1 MKEDFIQINVQISVP
16 KTKWLAI
23 YNEKYPEL
31 TFNIFSKYLIDEN
44 TGVTLFQ
51 IVGNPVKRFLKEF
64 KNRIAQDAFQI
75 LFEGEDRVI
84 LNIKTSDP
92 WILSALVKT
101 ELLIMYPILV
111 KNGKIQ
117 MDTITS
123 RKKFD
128 QFLTELD
135 TQKIKY
141 SIKSVGYFR
150 PIPLLTKNQI
160 EILNLALKLGY
171 FEIPRKVSLTNF
183 AKRLN
188 ISPSALSETM
198 RRINNKL
205 AKNYLYR

>member
-1 MKEDFIQINVQISVP
+1 MKEDFIQIKVNISVP

-51 IVGNPVKRFLKEF
+51 IVGNAVKRFLKEF

>member
-1 MKEDFIQINVQISVP
+1 MKEDFIQIKVNISIP
-16 KTKWLAI
+16 KTKWLAV
-23 YNEKYPEL
+23 YNEKYPGL

-51 IVGNPVKRFLKEF
+51 IAGNAVKRFLKEF
-64 KNRIAQDAFQI
+64 KGRIAQDAFQI

-92 WILSALVKT
+92 WILRALVKT
-101 ELLIMYPILV
+101 ELLIMYPIPV

-117 MDTITS
+117 MGTITT

-128 QFLTELD
+128 LFLTELD
-135 TQKIKY
+135 AQKIKY

-160 EILNLALKLGY
+160 DILNLAVKLGY
-171 FEIPRKVSLTNF
+171 FEIPRKITLTNF
-183 AKRLN
+183 AERLE

-198 RRINNKL
+198 RRINYKL

>member
-1 MKEDFIQINVQISVP
+1 MKEDFVQIKVQISVP
-16 KTKWLAI
+16 KSKWLAM

-51 IVGNPVKRFLKEF
+51 VTGNTVKRFLKEF
-64 KNRIAQDAFQI
+64 RSRIAKDAFQL
-75 LFEGEDRVI
+75 LFEGVDRVL
-84 LNIKTSDP
+84 LNIKTKDP

-101 ELLIMYPILV
+101 ELLIMYPVPV
-111 KNGKIQ
+111 KNGEIL

-128 QFLTELD
+128 QFLSELD
-135 TQKIKY
+135 AQKIKY

-160 EILNLALKLGY
+160 EILNLAVKLGY
-171 FEIPRKVSLTNF
+171 FEIPRKISLTNF
-183 AKRLN
+183 AKRLE

-205 AKNYLYR
+205 AKNYLYS

>member
-1 MKEDFIQINVQISVP
+1 MTEDFIQIKVNISVP

-23 YNEKYPEL
+23 YNKKYPEL
-31 TFNIFSKYLIDEN
+31 TFNIFSKYLIDDN

-51 IVGNPVKRFLKEF
+51 VAGVSLNRFLAEF
-64 KNRIAQDAFQI
+64 KSRIAQDAFQI

-101 ELLIMYPILV
+101 ELLIMYPIPV
-111 KNGKIQ
+111 KEGKIQ

-128 QFLTELD
+128 LFLTELD
-135 TQKIKY
+135 AQDIKY

-150 PIPLLTKNQI
+150 PIPLLTENQK
-160 EILNLALKLGY
+160 EILNLAVKHGY
-171 FEIPRKVSLTNF
+171 FEIPRKISLTEF
-183 AKRLN
+183 AKRLE
-188 ISPSALSETM
+188 ISPSALSETL
-198 RRINNKL
+198 RRINYRL
-205 AKNYLYR
+205 AKNYLLT

>member
-1 MKEDFIQINVQISVP
+1 MKEDFIQIKVNISVP

>member
-1 MKEDFIQINVQISVP
+1 MKEDFIQIKVNISVP

-23 YNEKYPEL
+23 YNENYPEL
-31 TFNIFSKYLIDEN
+31 AFNIFSKYLIDDN

-51 IVGNPVKRFLKEF
+51 VAGSTIKRFLKDF
-64 KNRIAQDAFQI
+64 KNKIDQDAFQL
-75 LFEGEDRVI
+75 LFEGEDRVL

-101 ELLIMYPILV
+101 ELLIMYPIPV

-117 MDTITS
+117 METITS

-128 QFLTELD
+128 LFLTELEA
-135 TQKIKY
+135 QKIKY

-150 PIPLLTKNQI
+150 PIPLLSKKQI
-160 EILNLALKLGY
+160 EILNLAVKLGY
-171 FEIPRKVSLTNF
+171 FEIPRKISLTNF
-183 AKRLN
+183 AKTLD

-198 RRINNKL
+198 RRINREL
-205 AKNYLYR
+205 AENYLHS